1 MANRDMSRPQ
11 RSDPESRADRTP
23 EQQGEEAAEADVR
36 AEARERGRLAL
47 LRATRS
53 RVFIRNFAAA
63 DLLELFMVAAVSA
76 VLLIRFGLGLTGYPQ
91 LGGAGLHVA
100 HMLWGGL
107 LMVVALFLLLVYLGQ
122 RVVRLAAVCAGLGFG
137 IFIDELGKFI
147 TSDNN
152 YFYRPAMALIY
163 LIFLA
168 LFLLLRAVERKREWS
183 DETYLINALVLL
195 QEAVLHEM
203 DSIEHRNALT
213 MLRSVRDA
221 PAGIAAPLGA
231 LMEAL
236 APAQHRRR
244 SAWER
249 AWRRA
254 RVAGHRAL
262 GSAWLARTIAILF
275 CLRALFF
282 LATVIVLTL
291 ALVLRTGPG
300 GSPIQLQPMAL
311 VAFVA
316 AFIANVLGLIGV
328 VTLLRS
334 RLAAFVWFKRSV
346 IVSIFLADVFAF
358 YQEQLA
364 AVSSLALDVVLLVV
378 VNALLH
384 HQAKHIAS
392 HVARVREGVA

>member
-11 RSDPESRADRTP
+11 RSDPQSRADRTP
-23 EQQGEEAAEADVR
+23 EQHGEEAAEADVR

-107 LMVVALFLLLVYLGQ
+107 LMVLALFLLLVYLGQ

-163 LIFLA
+163 LVFLA

-195 QEAVLHEM
+195 QEAVLHDM

-213 MLRSVRDA
+213 MLRSVRDT

-236 APAQHRRR
+236 VPLQIPTRQV
-244 SAWER
+244 WNL
-249 AWRRA
+249 
-254 RVAGHRAL
+254 GFAL
-262 GSAWLARTIAILF
+262 
-275 CLRALFF
+275 
-282 LATVIVLTL
+282 
-291 ALVLRTGPG
+291 
-300 GSPIQLQPMAL
+300 
-311 VAFVA
+311 
-316 AFIANVLGLIGV
+316 
-328 VTLLRS
+328 
-334 RLAAFVWFKRSV
+334 
-346 IVSIFLADVFAF
+346 
-358 YQEQLA
+358 
-364 AVSSLALDVVLLVV
+364 
-378 VNALLH
+378 
-384 HQAKHIAS
+384 
-392 HVARVREGVA
+392 